1 MKYNYSDIELKEIR
15 EPVKDCSLVHVDLSD
30 ETIEKRKQT
39 VLDKMAAKGLDVL
52 IVYGDLEHSGNF
64 EYLVGFPT
72 RFEESLLVLHKDGSA
87 CLVLGN
93 ENENKAS
100 KSRIE
105 AKGILASYFSLPNQ
119 PMKNPEPFIEI
130 LRKTGI
136 EGKKVGVAGWKLF
149 TSRFEDNKK
158 MFEIPYYTL
167 KAILDICGE
176 ENVENA
182 TDIFFGRDGARNIN
196 NANEIAHYEF
206 GAALASDAM
215 LDAMNALKPGLSEF
229 EAGHLLQP
237 YGQRGNVVTIAAF
250 GERFINANI
259 FPTERKLEPGCPVA
273 LTIGLKGGSA
283 SRSGI
288 AVSDVGEL
296 PENQQN
302 YVEKVVAP
310 YFTAIRRWLENIKVG
325 MTGGELYSLID
336 EVLPRETYKWYLCP
350 GHLTS
355 DEEWSCSPIYEGS
368 EDPIRS
374 GMLLQTDI
382 LPSISGYPGVNVESP
397 VCVADEKLRNEI
409 REQYPEMYD
418 RMMARREYIINEIGI
433 NLSEDVLPT
442 GSTVAYMRPLMLS
455 RKAAVVKK

>member
-1 MKYNYSDIELKEIR
+1 MKYNYSDIVLKEIKM
-15 EPVKDCSLVHVDLSD
+15 PVKDCTGVHVDLSD
-30 ETIEKRKQT
+30 ETMEKRKQT
-39 VLDKMAAKGLDVL
+39 VLDKMAAKGLDTL
-52 IVYGDLEHSGNF
+52 IVYGDLEHGGNF
-64 EYLVGFPT
+64 EYLVGFVT
-72 RFEESLLVLHKDGSA
+72 RFEEALLVLHKEGNA
-87 CLVLGN
+87 YLVLGN

-100 KSRIE
+100 KSRIKAE
-105 AKGILASYFSLPNQ
+105 GILASYFSLPNQ
-119 PMKNPEPFIEI
+119 PMQNEEPFTDI
-130 LRKTGI
+130 LRKTCI

-149 TSRFEDNKK
+149 TSRYEDNKK
-158 MFEIPYYTL
+158 LYDIPYYML
-167 KAILDICGE
+167 KAIFDICGG

-206 GAALASDAM
+206 GASLACDAM

-250 GERFINANI
+250 GERFIKANI
-259 FPTERKLEPGCPVA
+259 YPTERKLVTGCPVS

-283 SRSGI
+283 SRSGV
-288 AVSDVGEL
+288 AVSDVSEL
-296 PENQQN
+296 PEKQQD
-302 YVEKVVAP
+302 YVEQVVAP
-310 YFTAIRRWLENIKVG
+310 YFTAIRRWLENIRVG
-325 MTGGELYSLID
+325 MTGGELYALVD
-336 EVLPRETYKWYLCP
+336 EVLPRRQYKWYLCP

-368 EDPIRS
+368 EDVIRS

-382 LPSISGYPGVNVESP
+382 LPSISGYPSANVESP
-397 VCVADEKLRNEI
+397 LCVADEKLRNEI
-409 REQYPEMYD
+409 KEQYPEMYA

-442 GSTVAYMRPLMLS
+442 GSILGYMRPLMLS
-455 RKAAVVKK
+455 SKAAVVKK